1 MENRKIKSKKKNFT
15 NNIDNL
21 SEEERKKAFGGL
33 SQECFFEYDIE
44 NDIFQ
49 ISRDSN
55 FSGIDCLKISH
66 GTEKIRRLER
76 IHEDD
81 IDGFIRYFRSGTME
95 KYEFRY
101 IKEDGSC
108 IWCLAKGA
116 FIRDDAGKAKVLIGS
131 IEDINQQKVMY
142 QMLVEQALLDPL
154 TKLYSRTKAQGLIE
168 GFLRD
173 EGSFGKHALVL
184 VNIKSFS
191 EINRRL
197 GSTFGDGVIVNI
209 AEKLQEVTRRKD
221 IVARAGGDDFLIF
234 MKDVP
239 SQSILERKIHSLV
252 NLIQGMYA
260 GENLCITCNI
270 GVACFPRDGR
280 NYGMLFRNADCA
292 LYKAGKMRG
301 IGYEFYDPAFEG
313 DEYSKRGEYYHEYVV
328 KDYKKNSNG
337 DFSREIT
344 DFAVDVMLNSKDVA
358 SAIKLLLDKV
368 GKYYKCDN
376 VFVLETDD
384 NRVLHTTYA
393 WSGKEGLNYFNAMQ
407 SVDLDELPP
416 LESYFDERGIKIIS
430 NTNILRNHPGYAPLI
445 NLLNSKALLQ
455 CAFYDEG
462 EFRGCVS
469 IGYKKKTHEWIKEEI
484 NPLITIT
491 KLISV
496 YLLKLKASE
505 KIQSRIERLT
515 NYDSLTG
522 LPTLVKF
529 RKNVEEILKDNP
541 KKEYA
546 IVYLDIDKFKYVND
560 TLGYDVGDEL
570 LRGMAKTV
578 SSNHKDITLVG
589 RISADNFVILMP
601 FKNDDEIRNVLKK
614 LNEQFTER
622 IQSCSLG
629 KSVYLISGVAYL
641 SYGQDVMSVID
652 NANIARKSIKKSPDI
667 TCAFYDDKLN
677 EKVLMELDICNS
689 MEVALER
696 GEFQMYLQPKVD
708 LNNDQIAGAEA
719 LTRWIRKDGRFMVP
733 DQFIPLF
740 EKNGFIVQLDFYIY
754 ECACKVIKQWMEEG
768 LEPVTISVN
777 VSRVHLNN
785 SDFVEKVME
794 LIERYQTPHKYLEF
808 ELTESIFLDNTDMA
822 ISTMHELRNR
832 GFKVSIDDFGAGY
845 SSLNLLKDMTSDVLK
860 LDKEFFRKGDM
871 KNEEKII
878 VSSITNMAKQLKMKV
893 LSEGVETTAQSNF
906 LKTIECDMAQGYLF
920 AKPMPIDD
928 FTMLLRKKKQEE
940 EEKA

>member
-1 MENRKIKSKKKNFT
+1 MENHKSKSKENNFT
-15 NNIDNL
+15 NNIDNI
-21 SEEERKKAFGGL
+21 SEEERKKALIGL
-33 SQECFFEYDIE
+33 NHECFFEYDIE
-44 NDIFQ
+44 NDIFR
-49 ISRDSN
+49 ISRNSN
-55 FSGIDCLKISH
+55 FSEMDGLKISH
-66 GTEKIRRLER
+66 GTDRIRRLGR

-81 IDGFIRYFRSGTME
+81 IDGFVRYFRSGTME

-116 FIRDDAGKAKVLIGS
+116 FIRDNTGKAKVLIGS
-131 IEDINQQKVMY
+131 IEDINQEKVMY

-154 TKLYSRTKAQGLIE
+154 TKLYSRTKAQSLIE
-168 GFLRD
+168 SFLRD

-184 VNIKSFS
+184 VNIKAFS
-191 EINRRL
+191 EINRRF
-197 GSTFGDGVIVNI
+197 GSIFGDGVLVNI
-209 AEKLQEVTRRKD
+209 AEKLQEAIRKKD
-221 IVARAGGDDFLIF
+221 IVARAGGDDFLLF

-239 SQSILERKIHSLV
+239 SPSILERKIQSLL

-270 GVACFPRDGR
+270 GVSCFPRDGR
-280 NYGMLFRNADCA
+280 NYGTLFRNADCA

-301 IGYEFYDPAFEG
+301 TGYEFYDPAYEG

-328 KDYKKNSNG
+328 KDYKKNLNG

-344 DFAVDVMLNSKDVA
+344 DFAVDIMLNSKDVA
-358 SAIKLLLDKV
+358 SAIKLILDKV

-376 VFVLETDD
+376 VFVLEADD
-384 NRVLHTTYA
+384 NHVLHTTYA

-407 SVDLDELPP
+407 SIDLDELPP

-430 NTNILRNHPGYAPLI
+430 NTNILRNHPGYAPFV

-505 KIQSRIERLT
+505 KIQNRIERLT

-529 RKNVEEILKDNP
+529 RKNVEEILQDNP

-578 SSNHKDITLVG
+578 SSNHEDVTLVG
-589 RISADNFVILMP
+589 RVSADNFVILMP
-601 FKNDDEIRNVLKK
+601 YKNDEQIKMILKK

-622 IQSCSLG
+622 IKSCSLG
-629 KSVYLISGVAYL
+629 KSVYLISGVANI
-641 SYGQDVMSVID
+641 SHGQDVMAVID
-652 NANIARKSIKKSPDI
+652 NANIARKSIKESPDT

-677 EKVLMELDICNS
+677 EKVLLELDICNS

-696 GEFQMYLQPKVD
+696 GEFQMYLQPKID
-708 LNNDQIAGAEA
+708 LYNDQIAGAEA
-719 LTRWIRKDGRFMVP
+719 LTRWIRKDGKFMVP

-754 ECACKVIKQWMEEG
+754 ECACRTIKEWIDEG
-768 LEPVTISVN
+768 LKPVTISVN

-785 SDFVEKVME
+785 GDFLEKVLE
-794 LIERYQTPHKYLEF
+794 LIEYYQTPHEYLEF

-822 ISTMHELRNR
+822 ISTMHELRDK

-860 LDKEFFRKGDM
+860 LDKEFFHRGDM

-893 LSEGVETTAQSNF
+893 LSEGVETVEQSEF
-906 LKTIECDMAQGYLF
+906 LKTIECDLAQGYLF
-920 AKPMPIDD
+920 SKPVPVED
-928 FTMLLRKKKQEE
+928 FTILLRRKRQEE
-940 EEKA
+940 SEKA

>member
-1 MENRKIKSKKKNFT
+1 MENRKNKNKNNDFT
-15 NNIDNL
+15 NNIDKI
-21 SEEERKKAFGGL
+21 SEEERKKL
-33 SQECFFEYDIE
+33 LIDLNHECFFEYDIE
-44 NDIFQ
+44 NDIFR
-49 ISRDSN
+49 ISRNSD
-55 FSGIDCLKISH
+55 FSEIESLKISH

-81 IDGFIRYFRSGTME
+81 IDGFIRYFRSGATE

-116 FIRDDAGKAKVLIGS
+116 IIRDDDGKAKALIGS

-154 TKLYSRTKAQGLIE
+154 TKLYSRTKAQSLIE

-173 EGSFGKHALVL
+173 EGSFGKHALVIL
-184 VNIKSFS
+184 NIKSFS
-191 EINRRL
+191 EINRRF
-197 GSTFGDGVIVNI
+197 GNIFGDGVLVNI

-221 IVARAGGDDFLIF
+221 IVARVGGDDFLIF

-239 SQSILERKIHSLV
+239 SRSVLERKIHSLV
-252 NLIQGMYA
+252 TLIQGMYA
-260 GENLCITCNI
+260 GENVCVTCNI

-280 NYGMLFRNADCA
+280 NYGTLFRNADCA
-292 LYKAGKMRG
+292 LYKAGKLRG
-301 IGYEFYDPAFEG
+301 IGYEFYDPAYEG
-313 DEYSKRGEYYHEYVV
+313 DEYNKRGEFYHEYVI
-328 KDYKKNSNG
+328 KEYKKDKNG

-344 DFAVDVMLNSKDVA
+344 DFAVEVMLNSKDVA
-358 SAIKLLLDKV
+358 SAIKLILDKV

-376 VFVLETDD
+376 VFVLEADD
-384 NRVLHTTYA
+384 NHVLHTTYA

-430 NTNILRNHPGYAPLI
+430 NTNILRNHPGYAPFV
-445 NLLNSKALLQ
+445 NLLHSKALLQ

-505 KIQSRIERLT
+505 KIQSKIERLT

-529 RKNVEEILKDNP
+529 RKNVEGILEDNP
-541 KKEYA
+541 DKEYV
-546 IVYLDIDKFKYVND
+546 IVYLDIDKFKYIND

-570 LRGMAKTV
+570 LRGMAKTA
-578 SSNHKDITLVG
+578 SSNQEDITLVG
-589 RISADNFVILMP
+589 RVSSDNFVILMP
-601 FKNDDEIRNVLKK
+601 YKSDEQVRNILKK

-622 IQSCSLG
+622 IRSCSLG

-641 SYGQDVMSVID
+641 SYGQDVTSVID

-677 EKVLMELDICNS
+677 EKILLELDICNS
-689 MEVALER
+689 MEVALEQN
-696 GEFQMYLQPKVD
+696 EFQMYLQPKVD
-708 LNNDQIAGAEA
+708 LNSDRIAGAEA

-740 EKNGFIVQLDFYIY
+740 EKNGFIIQLDFYIY
-754 ECACKVIKQWMEEG
+754 ECACKVIKEWIEEG
-768 LEPVTISVN
+768 LKPVTISVN
-777 VSRVHLNN
+777 VSRIHLIN
-785 SDFVEKVME
+785 SDFVQKVME
-794 LIERYQTPHKYLEF
+794 LIERYQTPHEYIEF

-822 ISTMHELRNR
+822 IRTMHELRNR
-832 GFKVSIDDFGAGY
+832 GFRVSIDDFGAGY

-893 LSEGVETTAQSNF
+893 LSEGVETTAQSEF
-906 LKTIECDMAQGYLF
+906 LKEIECDMAQGYLF
-920 AKPMPIDD
+920 AKPMPIDE
-928 FTMLLRKKKQEE
+928 FTMLLRKERDNEQ
-940 EEKA
+940 EKA